1 MDAWTEV
8 KIAVSA
14 ADVDTA
20 ADIAMMVVPYG
31 IYIEDYRDLEQQ
43 AKEIAHIDLI
53 DEELLNKDRSKA
65 FVHVYISPEENP
77 LEAVA
82 YLGERL
88 QAAGIAYEI
97 DQNACYKEEWENNW
111 KQYFHTMEIGD
122 RLVIK
127 PKWEDYNNTSGRKVL
142 SIEPGLAFGSGTHET
157 TRLCLETLEPF
168 ITTDTTVLD
177 IGCGSGILSIAA
189 LLLGAKSATGVDID
203 PLAVKTARENG
214 LENGFSS
221 PQYEVLCG
229 NLATDVKGKFDV
241 VVANIVADVIILF
254 CKDVGKFL
262 KDGGVF
268 ITSGIIDTREQ
279 DVLDAFQKYG
289 FAVSARHTKNGWV
302 CFTCERK

>member
-8 KIAVSA
+8 KIAVNA

-53 DEELLNKDRSKA
+53 DEDLLKKDRTKA

-88 QAAGIAYEI
+88 QAAGIGYEI

-127 PKWEDYNNTSGRKVL
+127 PKWEDYDNQGGRKVL

-157 TRLCLETLEPF
+157 TRLCLETLEPY
-168 ITTDTTVLD
+168 ITPDTTVLD

-189 LLLGAKSATGVDID
+189 LLLGAKRATGVDID

-214 LENGFSS
+214 LENGFSA

-254 CKDVGKFL
+254 CKDVGRFL
-262 KDGGVF
+262 NDGAVF

-279 DVLDAFQKYG
+279 DVLDAFGQYG
-289 FAVSARHTKNGWV
+289 FTVTARHTKNGWV